1 MNFMTKFSHDCV
13 NQANL
18 ESCSF
23 NDQKGSYQ
31 KSDLFKIIRH
41 SKKFCLF
48 KFKDQEQFNDKLL
61 EGLKGHHDRTILGV
75 LEP

>member
-13 NQANL
+13 NQANQ
-18 ESCSF
+18 SF
-23 NDQKGSYQ
+23 NYQKGSYQ

-61 EGLKGHHDRTILGV
+61 EGLKGYHDRTILGM